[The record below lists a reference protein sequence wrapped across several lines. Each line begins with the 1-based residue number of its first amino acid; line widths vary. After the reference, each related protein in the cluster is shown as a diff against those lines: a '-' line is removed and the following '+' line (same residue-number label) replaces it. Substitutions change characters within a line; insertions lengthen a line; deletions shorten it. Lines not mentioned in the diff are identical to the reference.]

1 MHTFKL
7 FQTGFYEVK
16 LRVAIDFHS
25 KENIW
30 KSMATINCLV
40 RLGYQH
46 SSKYEAKMFIFE
58 WTITISH
65 LWEELWDIS
74 QQLEKNAKIVK

>member
-40 RLGYQH
+40 TNILQNIHFWVNHHYLTPLGRIVRY
-46 SSKYEAKMFIFE
+46 
-58 WTITISH
+58 
-65 LWEELWDIS
+65 S